1 MQLLF
6 ILEKKCNLFPY
17 TTRQALP
24 QLAPAH
30 FHFTDAVA
38 EGKAEEIQF
47 NFFTLRTKVTNPI
60 NALSTNWPF
69 DLNIHINYENP
80 KMQKFKKKKKFLII

>member
-1 MQLLF
+1 MQY
-6 ILEKKCNLFPY
+6 FPLY
-17 TTRQALP
+17 YKALP

-80 KMQKFKKKKKFLII
+80 KMQKLKKKKKLII

>member
-6 ILEKKCNLFPY
+6 ILEKKCNIFPY
-17 TTRQALP
+17 TTKALP

-80 KMQKFKKKKKFLII
+80 KMQKLKKKKKFLII

>member
-1 MQLLF
+1 MQY
-6 ILEKKCNLFPY
+6 FPLY
-17 TTRQALP
+17 YKALP

-30 FHFTDAVA
+30 SHFTDAVA

-80 KMQKFKKKKKFLII
+80 KMQKLKKKKKFLII